1 MARMWALMAVGAGP
15 DEGTSW
21 VLATGSREDVL
32 HRARVARIDDAVPG
46 ASTGLRPRIAALT
59 LVPADH
65 PSLRR
70 AHRDVEVAPIVTSGV
85 EDRKAG

>member
-32 HRARVARIDDAVPG
+32 HRARVARMDDAVPG
-46 ASTGLRPRIAALT
+46 LSTGLQPRIGALT

-70 AHRDVEVAPIVTSGV
+70 ALRQA